1 MNVINPGKWLSPVR
15 TEHEKEIISFS
26 QTNYCDITQL
36 EYIYFTLYKVKIFYT
51 LQDTKIFQFNISAAS
66 KVFEKLVR
74 A

>member
-36 EYIYFTLYKVKIFYT
+36 EYIYT
-51 LQDTKIFQFNISAAS
+51 LQGKNILHLTKNI
-66 KVFEKLVR
+66 LVLYFSGK
-74 A
+74 